1 MRMNGQLITGLEG
14 LTVNEMLKKRE
25 VMNTTHVVVELNGR
39 ILKEEDFQDVVLAEN
54 DAIEVVSFVGGG

>member
-14 LTVNEMLKKRE
+14 LTVSEMLKKRE

-39 ILKEEDFQDVVLAEN
+39 ILKEDDFQDVVLGEN

>member
-14 LTVNEMLKKRE
+14 LTVSEMLKKRE

-39 ILKEEDFQDVVLAEN
+39 ILKEDDFQDVVLAEN